1 VSFNDD
7 ALVAAANLADR
18 YIADRSLP
26 DKAIDLID
34 EAGSRTRIRRMT
46 APPDVREVDEKI
58 AEVRLRKESAIDAQ
72 DFERAASLRDEERQ
86 LQEERQRRE
95 QRWKAGEMDILSEIG
110 EEEIAEV
117 LSVWTGIPVFKLTEE
132 ETEKLLRMEDE
143 IHKRIISQHEAISAV
158 SRAMR
163 RTRSGLKDPR
173 RPSGSF
179 IFLGPSG
186 VGKTELSKALA
197 EFLFGDE
204 DALIQLDMSEYM
216 EKHTVSRLIGSPP
229 GYVGYEEG
237 GQLTEAV
244 RRKPFSVVL
253 FDEIEKAHPDV
264 FNTLLQIL
272 EDGHLTDAQGHQVDF
287 KNTIIIMTSNLGT
300 RDIAKGVGIGF
311 TAARDDAVTYQK
323 MKENVTEELK
333 RSFRPEFLNRIDE
346 VIVFHSL
353 TPDDVKRIV
362 DLLMRRVE
370 EQLKSKDVDIELT
383 DAAKTLLAEKG
394 YDKALGARPLRRT
407 IQQMVED
414 PLAEKLLYKEF
425 RAGETVIVDVRDG
438 EVVFEHGASVMPPD
452 TPPVELAGSTE

>member
-1 VSFNDD
+1 
-7 ALVAAANLADR
+7 
-18 YIADRSLP
+18 
-26 DKAIDLID
+26 
-34 EAGSRTRIRRMT
+34 MT

-72 DFERAASLRDEERQ
+72 DFEGAASLRDEERQ

-95 QRWKAGEMDILSEIG
+95 QRWKAGEMDVLSEIG

-143 IHKRIISQHEAISAV
+143 IHRRIISQHEAISAV

-311 TAARDDAVTYQK
+311 MAARDDAVTYQK

-353 TPDDVKRIV
+353 TIEDVKQIV

-370 EQLKSKDVDIELT
+370 EQLKSKDVDIELS
-383 DAAKTLLAEKG
+383 DAAKTLLAERG

-407 IQQMVED
+407 IQQLVED

-425 RAGETVIVDVRDG
+425 RAGETIIVDVHDG
-438 EVVFEHGASVMPPD
+438 EITFEHGAGVMPPD